1 MKTITLTLLA
11 AALSTGLARA
21 DDKPVSKDNA
31 PKPQAVKFDL
41 VSSGHFIVKA
51 KINGKGPYNLI
62 FDTGAPTS
70 LITPKVA
77 KEAGLVKDAKDKP
90 LIPLFGMMGQVSI
103 KDFQVGDVKA
113 EGVNAMIM
121 NHPTVEAFSHEFQDK
136 YGSIEGIVGFPF
148 FARYKMTV
156 DYKNQEMT
164 FVPSG
169 YKPGDVMQDLMQ
181 TVMGSFNSGGK
192 PQPKVAAPAGL
203 WGLELAKDRSDEDA
217 GVDVKAVLT
226 GGPAADAGL
235 KAGDRILT
243 VDGRWT
249 DSLADAYQAAGFVK
263 PGKKAEV
270 VVKRGGKE
278 VKLTV
283 SPKTGL

>member
-1 MKTITLTLLA
+1 MKKTIPLLA
-11 AALSTGLARA
+11 VVLTAGLVWA
-21 DDKPVSKDNA
+21 DDKPAKEP
-31 PKPQAVKFDL
+31 PKPQVVKFDL
-41 VSSGHFIVKA
+41 VTSGHFIVKA
-51 KINGKGPYNLI
+51 KLNGHGPYNLI

-70 LITPKVA
+70 LITPKIA
-77 KEAGLVKDAKDKP
+77 KEAGLTKDAKDKP
-90 LIPLFGMMGQVSI
+90 LIPLFGMMGQVTV

-121 NHPTVEAFSHEFQDK
+121 NHPTVEAFSDAFKEK

-156 DYKNQEMT
+156 DYAAKEMT

-181 TVMGSFNSGGK
+181 TVMGSIGSNK

-203 WGLELAKDRSDEDA
+203 WGLEVTKGKSDEDA
-217 GVDVKAVLT
+217 GVDVKAVLS

-243 VDGRWT
+243 IDGRWT
-249 DSLADAYQAAGFVK
+249 DSVPDTYTAASFVK
-263 PGKKAEV
+263 PGRSVVV
-270 VVKRGGKE
+270 VVKRDGKE

-283 SPKTGL
+283 APKTGL

>member
-1 MKTITLTLLA
+1 MKKTISALLA
-11 AALSTGLARA
+11 VVLSAGLVWA
-21 DDKPVSKDNA
+21 DDKPAAKEA

-41 VSSGHFIVKA
+41 VTSGHFIVKA
-51 KINGKGPYNLI
+51 KINGHGPYNLI

-77 KEAGLVKDAKDKP
+77 KEAGLTKDAKDRP
-90 LIPLFGMMGQVSI
+90 LIPLFGMMGQVKI

-113 EGVNAMIM
+113 HDVNAMIM
-121 NHPTVEAFSHEFQDK
+121 NHPTVEAFSEAFKDK

-156 DYKNQEMT
+156 DYAHQEMT

-181 TVMGSFNSGGK
+181 TIMGSFGTGGK
-192 PQPKVAAPAGL
+192 PEPRVAAPAGL
-203 WGLELAKDRSDEDA
+203 WGLEVTKGTTDEDA
-217 GVDVKAVLT
+217 GVDVKAVLA
-226 GGPAADAGL
+226 GGPAAAAGL

-243 VDGRWT
+243 IDGRWT
-249 DSLADAYQAAGFVK
+249 DSVPDAYQAASFVK
-263 PGKKAEV
+263 PGRSVAV
-270 VVKRGGKE
+270 VVKRDGKE

-283 SPKTGL
+283 APKTGL

>member
-1 MKTITLTLLA
+1 MTALLA
-11 AALSTGLARA
+11 VVLSAGLARA
-21 DDKPVSKDNA
+21 DDKPAAKEEA

-41 VSSGHFIVKA
+41 VTSGHFIVKA
-51 KINGKGPYNLI
+51 KINGHGPYNLI

-77 KEAGLVKDAKDKP
+77 KEAGLTKDATDKP
-90 LIPLFGMMGQVSI
+90 LIPLFGMGGQVKI

-113 EGVNAMIM
+113 EGVSAMIM
-121 NHPTVEAFSHEFQDK
+121 NHPTVEAFSEAFKEK

-181 TVMGSFNSGGK
+181 TVMGSFGSGGK

-203 WGLELAKDRSDEDA
+203 WGLELAKGKSDDGA
-217 GVDVKAVLT
+217 GVDVKAVLD
-226 GGPAADAGL
+226 GGPAAAAGL
-235 KAGDRILT
+235 KTGDRILT
-243 VDGRWT
+243 IDGRWT
-249 DSLADAYQAAGFVK
+249 DSLADAYQATSFVK
-263 PGKKAEV
+263 PGTPAVV
-270 VVKRGGKE
+270 VVKRDGKE

>member
-1 MKTITLTLLA
+1 MKKTMTLLA
-11 AALSTGLARA
+11 VVLTAGLVWA
-21 DDKPVSKDNA
+21 DDKPAKEA
-31 PKPQAVKFDL
+31 PKPQVVKFDL
-41 VSSGHFIVKA
+41 VTSGHFIVKA
-51 KINGKGPYNLI
+51 KLNGHGPYNLI

-70 LITPKVA
+70 LITPKIA
-77 KEAGLVKDAKDKP
+77 NEAGLTKDAKDKP
-90 LIPLFGMMGQVSI
+90 LIPLFGMMGTVKV

-113 EGVNAMIM
+113 ENVNAMIM
-121 NHPTVEAFSHEFQDK
+121 NHPTVEAFSDAFKDK

-156 DYKNQEMT
+156 DYKAQEMT

-181 TVMGSFNSGGK
+181 TVMGSLGSSK

-203 WGLELAKDRSDEDA
+203 WGLEVTKDRADEDA

-226 GGPAADAGL
+226 GGPAAAAGL

-243 VDGRWT
+243 IDGRWT
-249 DSLADAYQAAGFVK
+249 DSVPDTYQAASYVK
-263 PGKKAEV
+263 PGRSV
-270 VVKRGGKE
+270 VVMVKRGGKE
-278 VKLTV
+278 VKLTMA
-283 SPKTGL
+283 PATGL

>member
-1 MKTITLTLLA
+1 MKKTMTLLA
-11 AALSTGLARA
+11 VVLTAGLVWA
-21 DDKPVSKDNA
+21 DDKPAKEA
-31 PKPQAVKFDL
+31 PKPQVVKFDL
-41 VSSGHFIVKA
+41 VTSGHFIVKA
-51 KINGKGPYNLI
+51 KLNGHGPYNLI

-70 LITPKVA
+70 LITPKIA
-77 KEAGLVKDAKDKP
+77 NEAGLTKDAKDKP
-90 LIPLFGMMGQVSI
+90 LIPLFGMMGTVKV

-113 EGVNAMIM
+113 ENVNAMIM
-121 NHPTVEAFSHEFQDK
+121 NHPTVEAFSDAFKDK

-156 DYKNQEMT
+156 DYKAQEMT

-181 TVMGSFNSGGK
+181 TVMGSLGSSK

-203 WGLELAKDRSDEDA
+203 WGLEVTKDRADEDA

-226 GGPAADAGL
+226 GGPAAAAGL

-243 VDGRWT
+243 IDGRWT
-249 DSLADAYQAAGFVK
+249 DSVPDTYQAASYVK
-263 PGKKAEV
+263 PGRSV
-270 VVKRGGKE
+270 VVMVKRGGKE
-278 VKLTV
+278 VMA
-283 SPKTGL
+283 PATGL

>member
-1 MKTITLTLLA
+1 MKKTISLLA
-11 AALSTGLARA
+11 VVLTAGLVWA
-21 DDKPVSKDNA
+21 DDKPAKEP
-31 PKPQAVKFDL
+31 PKPQVVKFDL
-41 VSSGHFIVKA
+41 VTSGHFIVKA
-51 KINGKGPYNLI
+51 KLNGHGPYNLI

-70 LITPKVA
+70 LITPKIA
-77 KEAGLVKDAKDKP
+77 KEAGLTKDAKDKP
-90 LIPLFGMMGQVSI
+90 LIPLFGMMGQVTV

-121 NHPTVEAFSHEFQDK
+121 NHPTVEAFSDAFKEK

-156 DYKNQEMT
+156 DYAAKEMT

-181 TVMGSFNSGGK
+181 TVMGSIGSNK

-203 WGLELAKDRSDEDA
+203 WGLEVTKGKSDEDA
-217 GVDVKAVLT
+217 GVEVKAVMSD
-226 GGPAADAGL
+226 GPAAAAGL

-243 VDGRWT
+243 IDGRWT
-249 DSLADAYQAAGFVK
+249 DSVPDTYQAASYVK
-263 PGKKAEV
+263 PGRSVVV
-270 VVKRGGKE
+270 VVKRDGKE

-283 SPKTGL
+283 APKTGL